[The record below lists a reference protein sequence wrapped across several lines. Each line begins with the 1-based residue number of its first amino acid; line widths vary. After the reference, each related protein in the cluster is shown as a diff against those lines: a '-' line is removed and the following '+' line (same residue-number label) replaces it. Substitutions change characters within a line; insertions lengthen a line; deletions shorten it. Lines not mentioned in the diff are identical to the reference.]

1 MLFHKLKEE
10 VCLKKAGKTLFGT
23 KNRRIST
30 MITEINKDNFEKE
43 VLRSEKPVVA
53 DFWAPWC
60 GYCRRLAPAIDRLES
75 EYGDKLKFV
84 KIDTDDNAA
93 LADEYGV
100 DTIPTLIVFR
110 DGEAVASAVNP
121 GSQAAVVEWLKE
133 KEVL

>member
-1 MLFHKLKEE
+1 MPI
-10 VCLKKAGKTLFGT
+10 FG
-23 KNRRIST
+23 
-30 MITEINKDNFEKE
+30 
-43 VLRSEKPVVA
+43 
-53 DFWAPWC
+53 APWC

-110 DGEAVASAVNP
+110 DGEAIASAVNP
-121 GSQAAVVEWLKE
+121 GSRAAVVEWLKE

>member
-1 MLFHKLKEE
+1 
-10 VCLKKAGKTLFGT
+10 
-23 KNRRIST
+23 

-75 EYGDKLKFV
+75 EY
-84 KIDTDDNAA
+84 NAA

-110 DGEAVASAVNP
+110 DGEAIASAVNP

>member
-1 MLFHKLKEE
+1 
-10 VCLKKAGKTLFGT
+10 
-23 KNRRIST
+23 

-100 DTIPTLIVFR
+100 DTIPTLIARWGSDCFR
-110 DGEAVASAVNP
+110 RQSWLA
-121 GSQAAVVEWLKE
+121 GSRRGMAEGKGSPLT
-133 KEVL
+133 

>member
-1 MLFHKLKEE
+1 
-10 VCLKKAGKTLFGT
+10 
-23 KNRRIST
+23 

-60 GYCRRLAPAIDRLES
+60 PPCRAMAPILHKITEETEFDRLES

-110 DGEAVASAVNP
+110 DGAAIASAVNP

>member
-1 MLFHKLKEE
+1 M
-10 VCLKKAGKTLFGT
+10 
-23 KNRRIST
+23 
-30 MITEINKDNFEKE
+30 
-43 VLRSEKPVVA
+43 
-53 DFWAPWC
+53 
-60 GYCRRLAPAIDRLES
+60 
-75 EYGDKLKFV
+75 

-110 DGEAVASAVNP
+110 DGEAIASAVNP